1 MMELSMKRILIV
13 LAGSLALAGAASTV
27 AEAREVSPPI
37 IDMHLHATTAAENGP
52 PPVGMCAPGVEFP
65 TYDPARPSIEQ
76 FLEWLKNPPC
86 ENPVWSPETDEDLMR
101 DTLEILER
109 RNIYAITSGHANLVA
124 LWQKESPE
132 RIIPSLWFSYML
144 KSTPHPDEVR
154 KLFSDG
160 TYKVFSEVAIQYDG
174 ISPSDAAFEPYLALA
189 EELDVPMGIH
199 VGPGPPGVL
208 YFPSAPE
215 YRARLHSPL
224 VLEEALAR
232 HPKLRVYIMHAAWP
246 MLDDLIAVLYAHPRV
261 YLDIGV
267 ISFILPRNEFHRYLR
282 RIVEAG
288 FGKRVMFGSDQMNW
302 PATIEV
308 AIDSIESASFL
319 TAEQKRDIFYNNAAR
334 FLRLSDEEIAKHH
347 QGL

>member
-1 MMELSMKRILIV
+1 MKLFLGGIAVFCGLV
-13 LAGSLALAGAASTV
+13 GPASTI
-27 AEAREVSPPI
+27 ADQREVSPPI
-37 IDMHLHATTAAENGP
+37 IDMHLHALTAAENGP
-52 PPVGMCAPGVEFP
+52 PPVGICAPGVEFP
-65 TYDPARPSIEQ
+65 TYDPARSSIEQ
-76 FLEWLKNPPC
+76 FLEWQKDPPC
-86 ENPVWSPETDEDLMR
+86 ENPVWSPESDEGLMR
-101 DTLEILER
+101 ETLEILER
-109 RNIYAITSGHANLVA
+109 RNIYAITSGHADLVA
-124 LWQKESPE
+124 RWQEASPK
-132 RIIPSLWFSYML
+132 RIIPSLWFGYML

-154 KLFSDG
+154 KLFTDG
-160 TYKVFSEVAIQYDG
+160 TYKVFAEVAIQYDG

-199 VGPGPPGVL
+199 VGPGPPGVM

-224 VLEEALAR
+224 ALEEALAR

-261 YLDIGV
+261 YIDIGV
-267 ISFILPRNEFHRYLR
+267 ISFILPRKEFHRYLQ

-308 AIDSIESASFL
+308 AIESIESARFL

-334 FLRLSDEEIAKHH
+334 FLRLSEAEIAKHH